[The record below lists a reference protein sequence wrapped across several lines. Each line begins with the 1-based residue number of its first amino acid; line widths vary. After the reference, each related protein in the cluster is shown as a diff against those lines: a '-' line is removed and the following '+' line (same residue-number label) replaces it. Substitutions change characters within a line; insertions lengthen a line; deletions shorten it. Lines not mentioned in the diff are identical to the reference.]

1 MAASN
6 QDSLMRD
13 NKWLTDAL
21 INEYLVY
28 HSYCDMPPFGILEE
42 AGI

>member
-21 INEYLVY
+21 INENLVY
-28 HSYCDMPPFGILEE
+28 YFCCDMPCFGILEKV
-42 AGI
+42 GI